1 MSGEKAFPLRQ
12 FEPYLQKA
20 ERFIQSA
27 KLLAEEGDFDSAA
40 SRLYYAMFY
49 IAQALL
55 QSKGLSYSSHRA
67 TLSAFGQHFAK
78 KQELDPKY
86 HRALVNAFSQRQLGD
101 YAVFS
106 GLRKE
111 DIEVLLVDA
120 TSFLNASKEYLKSV

>member
-1 MSGEKAFPLRQ
+1 MSVERASPSKK

-27 KLLAEEGDFDSAA
+27 DLLAAEEDFDSAA

-55 QSKGLSYSSHRA
+55 DYKGLSYSSHRA

-78 KQELDPKY
+78 EQELDPKY
-86 HRALVNAFSQRQLGD
+86 HKALLNAFSQRQLGD

-111 DIEVLLVDA
+111 DIEVLLADA
-120 TSFLNASKEYLKSV
+120 ISFLNESRAYLKSV